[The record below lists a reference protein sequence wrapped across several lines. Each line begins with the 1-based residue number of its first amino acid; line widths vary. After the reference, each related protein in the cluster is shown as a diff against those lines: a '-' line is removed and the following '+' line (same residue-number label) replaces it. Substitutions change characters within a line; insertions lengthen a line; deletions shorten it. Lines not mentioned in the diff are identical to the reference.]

1 MIGKKLPLP
10 YQGRCLGS
18 ILETELTLDQEGP
31 ELFGVHTIKGV
42 QFTDFG
48 TGGGRIVGTARGV
61 GEAVDRD
68 SEIVEDSQTRV

>member
-1 MIGKKLPLP
+1 LGESYLCPIKAE
-10 YQGRCLGS
+10 CLGS

-48 TGGGRIVGTARGV
+48 MGGGRVVGLAGGV
-61 GEAVDRD
+61 GEVIDGD
-68 SEIVEDSQTRV
+68 SVTA